1 MCTGEGLRPQ
11 VLYSDVPSVAQLCV
25 CRAAF
30 ILPHPDRH
38 HSLIVPVLE
47 FWRQTRSRNFLC
59 SSRRETPHQRCT
71 MPTTKVCLWILL
83 LKRSLLKHNPKYA
96 NRVCAFRYN
105 ETSTKVVKRILLCM
119 HSARK
124 ISRYWLPTS
133 GGVPVISGSPRFAR
147 GRNPGTIAKGR
158 RGALTAGP
166 TPNANSKRRVPWGA

>member
-1 MCTGEGLRPQ
+1 MHGRGPKAAGSLLRCAVRCTT
-11 VLYSDVPSVAQLCV
+11 LCV
-25 CRAAF
+25 PRG
-30 ILPHPDRH
+30 LHPPASGQA
-38 HSLIVPVLE
+38 SLTHRTCFGVLE
-47 FWRQTRSRNFLC
+47 ANQVKKLSLFITSKK
-59 SSRRETPHQRCT
+59 TPHQRCT

-105 ETSTKVVKRILLCM
+105 ETSTKVVKRIPLCM

-124 ISRYWLPTS
+124 ISRYWLPAS

-166 TPNANSKRRVPWGA
+166 TPNANSTRRVPWGA